1 MGRRPL
7 AIGVIGGGR
16 PRSEGDVAAFHDQ
29 TRPSLR
35 IDPGATHGI
44 NFGLRDPTG
53 LGAPLSDVDPDF
65 AVAREAQHLT
75 ERRHS
80 LSADC
85 FRNPRAEELG

>member
-35 IDPGATHGI
+35 IDPGPTHGI

-85 FRNPRAEELG
+85 FGNSRAEELG